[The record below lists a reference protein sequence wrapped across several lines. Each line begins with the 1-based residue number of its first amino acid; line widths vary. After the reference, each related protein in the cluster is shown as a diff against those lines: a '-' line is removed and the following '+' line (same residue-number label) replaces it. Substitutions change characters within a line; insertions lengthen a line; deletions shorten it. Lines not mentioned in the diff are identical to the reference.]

1 MKEKEIA
8 YQITNT
14 YSTMNTLTEKTKNV
28 WFVCHGIGFLSRY
41 FISYFT
47 MLDEDEN
54 YIIAPQASSK
64 YYLNGEYKHVGA
76 SWLTKENT
84 EAEIKNVMT
93 NLSAIYQN
101 EQIPEH
107 VNFYVLGF
115 SQGVSVA
122 MRWVARHKIQCDKL
136 IVYAGSIPTELTSED
151 FDFINP
157 EKTKVI
163 GVVGLQDAYL
173 TQERIQ
179 IEHQKMQSLFG
190 NNYIFKTFDGKHEM
204 RSDVLEMLKDS

>member
-14 YSTMNTLTEKTKNV
+14 YTTLNELTANTKNV

-41 FISYFT
+41 FIKFF
-47 MLDEDEN
+47 DELNPEEN

-64 YYLNGEYKHVGA
+64 YYLKNEYKHVGA

-84 EAEIKNVMT
+84 QAEIKNVMA
-93 NLSAIYQN
+93 NFNAIYQA

-107 VNFYVLGF
+107 VNFFVLGF

-122 MRWVARHKIQCDKL
+122 MRWVARHQIPCDKL
-136 IVYAGSIPTELTSED
+136 MIYAGSIPTELTPED
-151 FDFINP
+151 FAFIDP
-157 EKTKVI
+157 EKTKI
-163 GVVGLQDAYL
+163 LNIVGLQDEYF
-173 TQERIQ
+173 TEKRMQQEL
-179 IEHQKMQSLFG
+179 EKMQRLFG
-190 NNYIFKTFDGKHEM
+190 TNYTLKTYEGTHTVSK
-204 RSDVLEMLKDS
+204 SALEMLLKL